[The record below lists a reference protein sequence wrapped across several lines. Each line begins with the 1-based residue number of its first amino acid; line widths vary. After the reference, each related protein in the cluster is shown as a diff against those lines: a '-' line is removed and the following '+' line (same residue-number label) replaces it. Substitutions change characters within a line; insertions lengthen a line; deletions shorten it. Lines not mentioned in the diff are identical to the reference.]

1 MLDSLFAQNQIA
13 VQTQLDPAIPII
25 VTDRDKLKQVL
36 INLLKNAAEAMQEGG
51 SLLISSRGKILR
63 DGNEYIEISLIDNG
77 PGIPEHVMANLFK
90 PVSSTKGK
98 GHAGLGLSIVKN
110 LVDELKGRIFC
121 QSNEISGT
129 TFQILLPVTP
139 TVVLM
144 DR

>member
-1 MLDSLFAQNQIA
+1 
-13 VQTQLDPAIPII
+13 
-25 VTDRDKLKQVL
+25 
-36 INLLKNAAEAMQEGG
+36 MQEGG
-51 SLLISSRGKILR
+51 LLLISTRGKIIR
-63 DGNEYIEISLIDNG
+63 DGNEYIEISLVDNG
-77 PGIPEHVMANLFK
+77 PGIPVHIMADMFK

-129 TFQILLPVTP
+129 AFQILLPVMATG
-139 TVVLM
+139 VLM